1 MQIKGTDEVMKT
13 IDKRITDDETIN
25 EFLKKLFDL
34 GIPFL
39 IGIGG
44 VTVVVS
50 FFGFFG
56 AIKESKCM
64 LGIYIG
70 LIVALFLVLV
80 IAIILFFT
88 KIEGLTEPM
97 WELIEYIT
105 LPVLGSMMGFMVSC
119 LCISNIHL
127 EANHS

>member
-1 MQIKGTDEVMKT
+1 MKT

-50 FFGFFG
+50 FFVFFG

-70 LIVALFLVLV
+70 LNSANV
-80 IAIILFFT
+80 T
-88 KIEGLTEPM
+88 
-97 WELIEYIT
+97 
-105 LPVLGSMMGFMVSC
+105 
-119 LCISNIHL
+119 L
-127 EANHS
+127 EAMYYNKSMDVNFNEK